1 MTWQVLCFSAQ
12 LLVFPLA
19 GPIPSADPKPLAAGA
34 AVLQVIGEVPH
45 SIRFS
50 VEDLAHLPRTSVHA
64 KDHDGRDVEFSG
76 VALAEV
82 LKVAGVPV
90 GAELKGAALA
100 KYVVVNAADGYRAVF
115 ALPELS
121 PDFTAVVVLLADRRD
136 GKPLSSSE
144 GPLRL
149 VVPGDKRQARWVRQV
164 VSVAIRSA
172 PAEDSGAAPSGDRN
186 GGTP

>member
-1 MTWQVLCFSAQ
+1 MSWQALTLSTP
-12 LLVFPLA
+12 LLVLQLA
-19 GPIPSADPKPLAAGA
+19 APVASVDPKPSAAAGSA
-34 AVLQVIGEVPH
+34 LQVAGEVPQ
-45 SIRFS
+45 SLRLS
-50 VEDLAHLPRTSVHA
+50 LDDLARLPRTSVHT
-64 KDHDGRDVEFSG
+64 KGHDGEDVEFSG

-82 LKVAGVPV
+82 LRRAGVPT

-100 KYVVVNAADGYRAVF
+100 EYVMVSAMDGYRAVF

-121 PDFTAVVVLLADRRD
+121 PDFTDVVVLLADRRN

-164 VSVAIRSA
+164 VSLIVRSA
-172 PAEDSGAAPSGDRN
+172 PADDPRAVSRPDRKGSAA
-186 GGTP
+186 

>member
-1 MTWQVLCFSAQ
+1 MSIVRWRPVVALALYTLVAVLVLQLAAPVASADST
-12 LLVFPLA
+12 
-19 GPIPSADPKPLAAGA
+19 PSATTA
-34 AVLQVIGEVPH
+34 AVLEVTGEVPH
-45 SIRFS
+45 PLRLSA
-50 VEDLAHLPRTSVHA
+50 EDLERLPRASVHT
-64 KDHDGRDVEFSG
+64 KDHEGRDVAYSG

-82 LKVAGVPV
+82 LRLAGVPT

-100 KYVVVNAADGYRAVF
+100 KYAVVGAADGYRAVF

-121 PDFTAVVVLLADRRD
+121 PDFTDVVVLLADRRD

-164 VSVAIRSA
+164 VSLTVRSA
-172 PAEDSGAAPSGDRN
+172 PADNAARR
-186 GGTP
+186 